1 MLSRIR
7 LAIPT
12 LTSHSVFL
20 QPLQSDV
27 RPSLW
32 CVMFDPHSRV
42 ARSSPH
48 LPVPPPRAPHGHI
61 CHLTSSSI
69 TLPTPLAPLVCCEL
83 SHTHSSVLWKVQPPL
98 LSPALSV
105 CLPLHILIFV
115 PFASRSS
122 PCYALLLF
130 LSVAA

>member
-1 MLSRIR
+1 MATSV
-7 LAIPT
+7 
-12 LTSHSVFL
+12 TSHLPPLHFL
-20 QPLQSDV
+20 
-27 RPSLW
+27 
-32 CVMFDPHSRV
+32 
-42 ARSSPH
+42 
-48 LPVPPPRAPHGHI
+48 
-61 CHLTSSSI
+61 
-69 TLPTPLAPLVCCEL
+69 TPLAPLVCCEL